1 MDADRDDTAER
12 LAGSLSRIP
21 GVEAVQICSRE
32 GVLLGASRVEPGRE
46 AFLAAFVARQA
57 ESFGDG
63 DLRGFGGRL
72 ANDQLE
78 RIVLAGDRREAV
90 IVRYE
95 QNYVWL
101 SLAPGT
107 SADALSP
114 TIHQSLL
121 RFR

>member
-1 MDADRDDTAER
+1 VDADRDDTAER

-32 GVLLGASRVEPGRE
+32 GVLLGASPVEPGRE
-46 AFLAAFVARQA
+46 AFLAAFIARRA

-63 DLRGFGGRL
+63 DLRGFGGRVV
-72 ANDQLE
+72 NGQLN
-78 RIVLAGDRREAV
+78 RVVLAGDRREAV
-90 IVRYE
+90 IVRHE

-101 SLAPGT
+101 SLAPGA
-107 SADALSP
+107 SADTLSP
-114 TIHQSLL
+114 TIHQTLQ